1 MSQSR
6 CPVLDS
12 SGSGIHEV
20 ATQVRGEGPAVKVE
34 LPGGV
39 HAWWVTRFDVAK
51 QLLSDRNVTKSAHA
65 HWPAFRNGEIPPGW
79 QLISWVAM
87 DNVSTAYG
95 ADHLRLR
102 RLIGKAFTARRVEQ
116 LRPRVEE
123 LVADLL
129 DDIEATGEDV
139 VDIRAL
145 FCYPLPARLM
155 AGLIGMTEEQRR
167 QTAIAMNRMA
177 DVDVTPEQAAGIL
190 AGWRAAVE
198 ELIADKRANPAEDI
212 ASDLI
217 AARDDE
223 DGAKLSDQE
232 LTDTIFAILG
242 AGSDTTINFLD
253 NAITAMLNHPEQLEL
268 VRAGKASWSDV
279 VEETL
284 RVECPLASLPLRF
297 AVEDIQ
303 LDGLTIKQGEPIL
316 INYAAL
322 GRDPALHGDT
332 AADFDITRPDKEHV
346 SFGHGPHYCLG
357 SAIARLVASIGLP
370 ALFERFP
377 QLRLAVE
384 ADQLEPLPTFIMNA
398 HTHLPVRLNAPSPAH
413 A

>member
-1 MSQSR
+1 MSTSR

-12 SGSGIHEV
+12 SGSGIHEL
-20 ATQVRGEGPAVKVE
+20 ATELRDQGPAVKVE

-39 HAWWVTRFDVAK
+39 HAWWVTRYDVAK
-51 QLLSDRNVTKSAHA
+51 QLLGDRNVTKSAHA
-65 HWPAFRNGEIPPGW
+65 HWPAFRDGEIPPGW

-87 DNVSTAYG
+87 DNVSTSYG
-95 ADHLRLR
+95 ADHHRLR

-116 LRPRVEE
+116 LRPRVAK
-123 LVADLL
+123 LVDDLL
-129 DDIEATGEDV
+129 DDIAAQQGEV
-139 VDIRAL
+139 VDLRAL

-155 AGLIGMTEEQRR
+155 AGVVGMTEEQRR

-198 ELIADKRANPAEDI
+198 ELIADKRANPAEDV

-253 NAITAMLNHPEQLEL
+253 NAITALLSRPDQLEL
-268 VRAGKASWSDV
+268 VRSGKANWSDV
-279 VEETL
+279 IEETL

-297 AVEDIQ
+297 AVEDVE

-322 GRDPALHGDT
+322 GRDPELHGAS
-332 AADFDITRPDKEHV
+332 AADFDITRPEKEHI

-357 SAIARLVASIGLP
+357 SGIARMVASIGLS

-377 QLRLAVE
+377 DMRLAVE
-384 ADQLEPLPTFIMNA
+384 PSELQPLPTFIMNA
-398 HTHLPVRLNAPSPAH
+398 HTALPVRLNAPVPAG

>member
-1 MSQSR
+1 MSTSR

-12 SGSGIHEV
+12 SGSGIHEL
-20 ATQVRGEGPAVKVE
+20 ATKLRDQGPAVRVE

-39 HAWWVTRFDVAK
+39 HAWWVTRYEVAK
-51 QLLSDRNVTKSAHA
+51 QLLGDRNVTKSAHA
-65 HWPAFRNGEIPPGW
+65 HWPAFREGEIPPGW

-116 LRPRVEE
+116 LRPRVAE
-123 LVADLL
+123 LVTSLL
-129 DDIEATGEDV
+129 DDIAAEQGDT
-139 VDIRAL
+139 VDLRAM

-155 AGLIGMTEEQRR
+155 AGVIGMTEEQRR

-177 DVDVTPEQAAGIL
+177 DIDVTPEQAAGIL
-190 AGWRAAVE
+190 AGWRAAIE
-198 ELIADKRANPAEDI
+198 ELIADKRANPGEDI

-253 NAITAMLNHPEQLEL
+253 NAITALLTRPDQLDL
-268 VRAGKASWSDV
+268 VRSGKAGWSDV
-279 VEETL
+279 IEETL

-297 AVEDIQ
+297 AVEDVE
-303 LDGLTIKQGEPIL
+303 LDGLTIKRGEPIL

-322 GRDPALHGDT
+322 GRDPELHGAT
-332 AADFDITRPDKEHV
+332 AADFDVTRPNKDHV

-357 SAIARLVASIGLP
+357 SGIARLVASTGLP

-377 QLRLAVE
+377 DMSLAVE
-384 ADQLEPLPTFIMNA
+384 PGQLEPLPTFIMNA
-398 HTHLPVRLNAPSPAH
+398 HTTLPVRLTAALPANA
-413 A
+413 

>member
-1 MSQSR
+1 MSEGR

-12 SGSGIHEV
+12 SGSGIHEL
-20 ATQVRGEGPAVKVE
+20 ATKLRDQGPAVKVE

-39 HAWWVTRFDVAK
+39 WTWWVNRYDVAK

-65 HWPAFRNGEIPPGW
+65 HWPAFREGKIPPGW

-87 DNVSTAYG
+87 DNVSTSYG

-102 RLIGKAFTARRVEQ
+102 KLIGKAFTARRVEE
-116 LRPRVEE
+116 LRPRVTGI
-123 LVADLL
+123 VNDLL
-129 DDIEATGEDV
+129 DDIAAHGGV
-139 VDIRAL
+139 VDMRAMY
-145 FCYPLPARLM
+145 CYPLPARLM
-155 AGLIGMTEEQRR
+155 AGVIGMTEEQRK
-167 QTAIAMNRMA
+167 QTAAAMNRMA

-190 AGWRAAVE
+190 ASWRASIEA
-198 ELIADKRANPAEDI
+198 LIADKRANPAADI

-223 DGAKLSDQE
+223 NGAKLSDQE
-232 LTDTIFAILG
+232 LTDTTFAILG

-253 NAITAMLNHPEQLEL
+253 NAITALLTHPEQVAL
-268 VRAGKASWSDV
+268 VRTGKATWSDV
-279 VEETL
+279 IEETL

-297 AVEDIQ
+297 AVQDVH

-322 GRDPALHGDT
+322 GRDPKLHGET
-332 AADFDITRPDKEHV
+332 AAEFDITRPDKEHV
-346 SFGHGPHYCLG
+346 SFGYGPHYCLG
-357 SAIARLVASIGLP
+357 SGIARLVASIGLP

-377 QLRLAVE
+377 DMTLAVDRDQLR
-384 ADQLEPLPTFIMNA
+384 PLPTFIMNA
-398 HTHLPVRLNAPSPAH
+398 HTTLPVRVTAAVPAT

>member
-1 MSQSR
+1 MSEGR

-12 SGSGIHEV
+12 SGRGIHQLAAEV
-20 ATQVRGEGPAVKVE
+20 RDQGPAVKVE

-39 HAWWVTRFDVAK
+39 HAWWVTRHDVAK
-51 QLLSDRNVTKSAHA
+51 RLLGERDVTKSAHA
-65 HWPAFRNGEIPPGW
+65 HWPAFREGEIPPGW

-87 DNVSTAYG
+87 DNVSTSHG

-116 LRPRVEE
+116 LRPRVQE
-123 LVADLL
+123 LVAGLL
-129 DDIEATGEDV
+129 DDIAAAPDGV
-139 VDIRAL
+139 VDLRAM

-177 DVDVTPEQAAGIL
+177 DVDVTPEQAEGIL
-190 AGWRAAVE
+190 AGWRAAIV

-212 ASDLI
+212 ASALI

-232 LTDTIFAILG
+232 LIDTTFAILG

-253 NAITAMLNHPEQLEL
+253 NAITALLSHPEQLAL
-268 VRAGKASWSDV
+268 VRSGEASWSDV
-279 VEETL
+279 IEETL
-284 RVECPLASLPLRF
+284 RVEAPLASLPLRF
-297 AVEDIQ
+297 AVQDVE
-303 LDGLTIKQGEPIL
+303 LDGLTIRKGEPIL

-322 GRDPALHGDT
+322 GRDPELHGET
-332 AADFDITRPDKEHV
+332 ASDFDITRPDKEHV
-346 SFGHGPHYCLG
+346 SFGYGPHYCLG
-357 SAIARLVASIGLP
+357 SGIARLVASIGLP

-377 QLRLAVE
+377 EMTLAVE
-384 ADQLEPLPTFIMNA
+384 RDQLQPLPTFIMNA
-398 HTHLPVRLNAPSPAH
+398 HTTLPVRLTAPVPASS
-413 A
+413 

>member
-1 MSQSR
+1 MSEGR

-12 SGSGIHEV
+12 SGSAIHEV
-20 ATQVRGEGPAVKVE
+20 ATKLRDQGPAVRVE

-39 HAWWVTRFDVAK
+39 HAWWVTRHDIAK
-51 QLLSDRNVTKSAHA
+51 QLLGDRNVTKSAHA
-65 HWPAFRNGEIPPGW
+65 HWPAFRQGEIPPGW

-87 DNVSTAYG
+87 DNVSTSYG

-102 RLIGKAFTARRVEQ
+102 KLIGKAFTARRVEQ
-116 LRPRVEE
+116 LRPRVTE
-123 LVADLL
+123 LVATLL
-129 DDIEATGEDV
+129 DDLAAKQDDV
-139 VDIRAL
+139 VDMRAM

-155 AGLIGMTEEQRR
+155 AGLVGMTEGQRR

-177 DVDVTPEQAAGIL
+177 DIDVTPEQAAGIL

-198 ELIADKRANPAEDI
+198 ELIADKRANPGEDI

-223 DGAKLSDQE
+223 NGAKLSDQE

-253 NAITAMLNHPEQLEL
+253 NAITALLTHPEQLDL
-268 VRAGKASWSDV
+268 VRSGKASWSDV
-279 VEETL
+279 IEETL

-297 AVEDIQ
+297 AVADVEVE
-303 LDGLTIKQGEPIL
+303 GLTIRQGEPIL

-322 GRDPALHGDT
+322 GRDPGLHGAT
-332 AADFDITRPDKEHV
+332 AADFDITRPDKEHI

-357 SAIARLVASIGLP
+357 SGIARLVASIGLS

-377 QLRLAVE
+377 EMHLAVE
-384 ADQLEPLPTFIMNA
+384 PDQLQPLPTFIMNA
-398 HTHLPVRLNAPSPAH
+398 HTALPVRLTAPVPAGI
-413 A
+413 